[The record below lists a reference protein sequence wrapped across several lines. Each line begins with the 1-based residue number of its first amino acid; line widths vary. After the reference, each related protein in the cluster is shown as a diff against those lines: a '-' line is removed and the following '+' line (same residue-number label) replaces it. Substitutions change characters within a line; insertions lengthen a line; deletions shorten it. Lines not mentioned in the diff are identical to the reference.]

1 MKTIAEILHDK
12 GRDIWSI
19 SPDASVYEAIELMAV
34 KGIGALI
41 VLEGGDP
48 VGMISERDYAR
59 KVILK
64 GRSSKDT
71 TIREIMSSPVIFTDT
86 GKSVEECMELMTEKH
101 FRHLPVL
108 NENKLVAVI
117 SIGDLVKAIIDE
129 QKFVIEQLES
139 YIAS

>member
-1 MKTIAEILHDK
+1 MKTIAEILQDK

-19 SPDASVYEAIELMAV
+19 SPDSSVYEAIELMAV

-41 VLEGGDP
+41 VLEGGEP
-48 VGMISERDYAR
+48 VGMLSERDYAR

-64 GRSSKDT
+64 GRSSSDT
-71 TIREIMSSPVIFTDT
+71 SVGEIMSSPVIFTDT
-86 GKSVEECMELMTEKH
+86 AKSVEECMELMTEKH
-101 FRHLPVL
+101 IRHLPVL
-108 NENKLVAVI
+108 NGGKLVSVI